1 MRQFGVAYLTQC
13 FRGSLQLSYRDI
25 VSVAKRSLYD
35 IVEGAS
41 DDASPGSFLIIS
53 GASHCAD

>member
-1 MRQFGVAYLTQC
+1 MKQFGVAYLTQC
-13 FRGSLQLSYRDI
+13 FRNSLQLSYRDI
-25 VSVAKRSLYD
+25 VSVAKRSLCD